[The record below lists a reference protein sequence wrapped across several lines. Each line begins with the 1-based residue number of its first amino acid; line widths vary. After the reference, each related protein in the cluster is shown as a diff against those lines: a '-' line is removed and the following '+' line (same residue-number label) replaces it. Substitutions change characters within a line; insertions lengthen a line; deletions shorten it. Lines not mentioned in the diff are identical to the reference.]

1 SETIREYGEERL
13 AEAGET
19 EALRGRHARFYRD
32 FARTV
37 SEQVTATQG
46 IGAARRLLGDQENLL
61 VAVNHAI
68 DTDDVDLALR
78 LLFYSPSPA
87 RAGQVGY
94 AIWLPIDPILALP
107 GAGDHPLYAFGLA
120 LAGYQAGIQGD
131 IPMAER
137 RCAEADAAAGRSEA
151 GPQAPVEAMI
161 E

>member
-1 SETIREYGEERL
+1 AEAVCASDPVAKGQVFHLLTSLVERSLVVAERDHPETRYRLSETIREYGEERL

-68 DTDDVDLALR
+68 DTDDVDLALQ

-107 GAGDHPLYAFGLA
+107 GAGDHPLYA
-120 LAGYQAGIQGD
+120 
-131 IPMAER
+131 
-137 RCAEADAAAGRSEA
+137 
-151 GPQAPVEAMI
+151 
-161 E
+161 